1 MELCATSYHDNE
13 SMWFHLT
20 VYVEK
25 GPGAFELWIPGGIGF
40 PMDYAAVT
48 PHKNEHVFM
57 CISERLLSLFTSLNN
72 NLDFYIY
79 FLPNCIKL
87 ACMLVYIAYLIAFAE
102 IKEECGI
109 L

>member
-57 CISERLLSLFTSLNN
+57 CISDRLLSLFTSLNN

-79 FLPNCIKL
+79 FFTELYVS
-87 ACMLVYIAYLIAFAE
+87 MHV
-102 IKEECGI
+102 GI
-109 L
+109 YCLSGSFC